1 MKKKITHIVT
11 VFSDGSI
18 SVINPN
24 EKVIKAL
31 DTTLSGGDDPD
42 NDGDNDTGGESP
54 TEPPGNP

>member
-31 DTTLSGGDDPD
+31 DTTLSGGDGD
-42 NDGDNDTGGESP
+42 NDGDDGGNNPS
-54 TEPPGNP
+54 EPPDDPV